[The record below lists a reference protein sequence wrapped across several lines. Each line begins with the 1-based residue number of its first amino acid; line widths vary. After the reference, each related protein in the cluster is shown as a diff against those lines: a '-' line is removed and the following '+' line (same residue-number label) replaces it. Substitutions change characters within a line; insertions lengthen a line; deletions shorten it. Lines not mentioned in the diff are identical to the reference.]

1 MIGMTDLHTCM
12 FSGSFFNRN
21 STSSHFKKVNYY
33 YLDNCTKI
41 SQENDLLWLK
51 RSATVTKV
59 S

>member
-1 MIGMTDLHTCM
+1 MTDLHTCM

-21 STSSHFKKVNYY
+21 PTSSHFKKVNYY